1 MKKRILS
8 ILMALCM
15 AICMIPI
22 AASAMEIYIDLT
34 VVGAAVFVKK
44 KRIISE

>member
-34 VVGAAVFVKK
+34 VVGAANLTL
-44 KRIISE
+44 